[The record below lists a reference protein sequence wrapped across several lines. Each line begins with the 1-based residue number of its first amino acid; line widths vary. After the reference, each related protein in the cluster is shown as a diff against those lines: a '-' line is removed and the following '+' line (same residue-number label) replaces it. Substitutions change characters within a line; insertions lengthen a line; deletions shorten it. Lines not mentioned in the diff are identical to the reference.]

1 MNHPL
6 RLIAVV
12 ALLQAAGLRALTA
25 EERSLPGA
33 PCRIEVLEKGSGW
46 PVPLI
51 ELRTTDNLR
60 LVSDNAGLIA
70 CDAPE
75 LMGRQ
80 TWFEVIGHGYE
91 VPKDGF
97 GYHGVRLTPLAGA
110 TLTVEVTRTCIAK
123 RIGRLTGGGMFADS
137 QRLGGALDWRES
149 GITGCDSVQC
159 VRYHD
164 RLLWLWGDSN
174 IFSYPLGIFSSS
186 GAQSALPSPEALV
199 PPLRL
204 RFDYFL
210 DEQGRPR
217 GISPIPGDGPTWVFG
232 MAVLPDHA
240 GKEHLIGCYAKI
252 RGSLE
257 AYEVGLTAWSDEH
270 QRFERTTV
278 IWSKSGSTPR
288 PKAVPDGQA
297 VPWSDPAGKAWLL
310 FGNPFPYLRC
320 PATFEAWQD
329 PSTWQAMEP
338 QATVTS
344 AAGALI
350 TPHTG
355 CISWN
360 AWRKRW
366 VAVFVE
372 RGGSSS
378 FLGELWYA
386 EAEQPSG
393 PWGTAVKV
401 LSHDHY
407 TFYNPR
413 LHPEFAQAGKPSIY
427 FEGSYNTLF
436 TDHQAPTPRYDY
448 NQILYRLDLDDPLL
462 APAQGH

>member
-1 MNHPL
+1 MSITAPL
-6 RLIAVV
+6 LAFAA
-12 ALLQAAGLRALTA
+12 ALAGLALSADAA
-25 EERSLPGA
+25 EAHGAPA
-33 PCRIEVLEKGSGW
+33 PCRIAVVEKGSGW

-75 LMGRQ
+75 LMGRA
-80 TWFEVIGHGYE
+80 TWFEVVGHGYE

-110 TLTVEVTRTCIAK
+110 SLTVEVTRTSLAK
-123 RIGRLTGGGMFADS
+123 RIGRLTGGGLFAES

-164 RLLWLWGDSN
+164 RLLWLWGDSG
-174 IFSYPLGIFSSS
+174 IYSYPLGIFSSS
-186 GAQSALPSPEALV
+186 GAQSALPAPEALV

-204 RFDYFL
+204 VLDYFH
-210 DEQGRPR
+210 DEQGHPR

-232 MAVLPDHA
+232 MATVGDHA
-240 GKEHLIGCYAKI
+240 GAQRLVGCYSKI
-252 RGSLE
+252 HGSLE
-257 AYEVGLTAWSDEH
+257 AYEVGLAVWNDGP
-270 QRFERTTV
+270 QRFERHKV
-278 IWSKSGSTPR
+278 IWTKSADAKR

-297 VPWSDPAGKAWLL
+297 VPWSDAAGKDWLL

-320 PATFEAWQD
+320 PATFEGWQD
-329 PSTWQAMEP
+329 PSSWEAMVP
-338 QATVTS
+338 QATVAS
-344 AAGALI
+344 AAGAAV

-355 CISWN
+355 CIAWSP
-360 AWRKRW
+360 WRKRW
-366 VAVFVE
+366 VAIFVE

-378 FLGELWYA
+378 FLGELWYT
-386 EAEQPSG
+386 EAEQPGG

-413 LHPEFAQAGKPSIY
+413 LHPEFTPAGKPYLY

-436 TDHQAPTPRYDY
+436 TDHTAPTPRYDY
-448 NQILYRLDLDDPLL
+448 NQILYRLDLDDPQL
-462 APAQGH
+462 APAQRQ